1 MDALQAI
8 SDFLI
13 TLPIGDFV
21 ATHDWVWP
29 FCETLHFFGMSI
41 LIGTVGIVDLRI
53 LGVAKGIPIHVLERF
68 IPLGVIAFIVNATTG
83 FIFIAGNP
91 VGGPMEYLTNLS
103 LGLKMLTVLIAGVNL
118 LIFYVAGVEKAL
130 KAVPADGNAP
140 GGAKVIAAVS
150 LTSWIFVIIFG
161 RFIMYNDTLLY
172 ALGL

>member
-1 MDALQAI
+1 MEAF

-13 TLPIGDFV
+13 STGIGDFV

-29 FCETLHFFGMSI
+29 FCETLHFVGMCV
-41 LIGTVGIVDLRI
+41 LLGTVGVVDLRI
-53 LGVAKGIPIHVLERF
+53 LGVAKGIPIKLLEKF
-68 IPLGVIAFIVNATTG
+68 IPLGVIAFFVNMITG

-103 LGLKMLTVLIAGVNL
+103 LQLKMLLVLIAGMNL
-118 LIFYVAGVEKAL
+118 LIFYVRGINRSLE
-130 KAVPADGNAP
+130 AVPADGDAP
-140 GGAKVIAAVS
+140 GGAKVVAAVS
-150 LTSWIFVIIFG
+150 ITAWIFVIIMG